1 MNKYFSEEEIR
12 ILESNPYT
20 KKVSTSTITYTQ
32 EFREFFI
39 TEYRNGNTPANI
51 LRKAG
56 FEPKMLGKERIH
68 SLSKNIRRMADR
80 EEGVVDTRKGH
91 SGRPTEKALT
101 QDEQIK
107 RLKQK
112 VKYLE
117 QENSFLKKIRFL
129 DRKAQ
134 HAQDLKKN
142 LKSSKK

>member
-1 MNKYFSEEEIR
+1 MAKSFSDEEIK
-12 ILESNPYT
+12 ILEANPYT
-20 KKVSTSTITYTQ
+20 KKVSSSTITYTQ

-39 TEYRNGNTPANI
+39 AEYESGNAPANI

-56 FEPKMLGKERIH
+56 FEPKIFGKERIH
-68 SLSKNIRRMADR
+68 SLSKNIRKMADR
-80 EEGVVDTRKGH
+80 EAGVADTRKGH
-91 SGRPTEKALT
+91 SGRPSEKDLT
-101 QDEQIK
+101 QAEQIQ

-142 LKSSKK
+142 SKSCRK